1 MPVSDQAEDRGDLL
15 SVALDHM
22 TNGIV
27 VLGEDETVLLVNDR
41 MHRLFALAPGTI
53 AAGTTLAQLLG
64 HVGASVGWDAARV
77 ARVLDNHRSWKREGT
92 DRQLDHHYDDG
103 TVLRI
108 AYRPYPARGAVLTFD
123 DITQQEQRA
132 TLARARKDAA
142 RQFRDDVGET
152 VAGVA
157 RVAAAIRARGDDA
170 AAATAIVAARVG
182 DIAGL
187 SAEASTG
194 MAAAADAAA
203 RLNDTIGA
211 TADAIDDAAGIAEQA
226 RVAAGHGSTA
236 IAKLADHARAI
247 GPVLDQIGALAA
259 QSRLLALNA
268 TIEAA
273 RAGDAGQGFR
283 VVAQEARLLTD
294 QIGRAA
300 GGISDHV
307 DGIRDGVDDVV
318 GAHAVIRGRLDD
330 VHVRAAS
337 VRATMQAER
346 VEVAAVA
353 RAARE
358 IAGNGDLAVRH
369 AHALEDAH
377 RRLDAAFRDVTR
389 QVDAAERQ
397 VSQLVDGADRFWS
410 MHLAAH
416 HDAG

>member
-1 MPVSDQAEDRGDLL
+1 MGDRTDVGRDLL

-27 VLGEDETVLLVNDR
+27 VLDENETVLLVNER
-41 MHRLFALAPGTI
+41 MHRLFALPPGAI
-53 AAGTTLAQLLG
+53 VPGTTLAQLLE
-64 HVGASVGWDAARV
+64 HVGRSVGWDTARV
-77 ARVLDNHRSWKREGT
+77 ARVLDNHRSWKRAGT

-108 AYRPYPARGAVLTFD
+108 VYRPYPGRGGVLTYD
-123 DITQQEQRA
+123 DITQEAQRA
-132 TLARARKDAA
+132 TLARARTDAA
-142 RQFRDDVGET
+142 RQFRGDVGET
-152 VAGVA
+152 VGGVA

-170 AAATAIVAARVG
+170 AAATDIVAARVG

-187 SAEASTG
+187 SAQASTG
-194 MAAAADAAA
+194 MAAAADAAG
-203 RLNDTIGA
+203 RLNDTIGEA
-211 TADAIDDAAGIAEQA
+211 ADAIDDAAGVAGQA
-226 RVAAGHGSTA
+226 REAAERSNA
-236 IAKLADHARAI
+236 AVAKLADHARAI

-259 QSRLLALNA
+259 QSRLLAINA

-273 RAGDAGQGFR
+273 RAGEAGQGFR

-294 QIGRAA
+294 QISRAA

-307 DGIRDGVDDVV
+307 DAIRDGVGEVA
-318 GAHAVIRGRLDD
+318 GAHAVIRGRLND
-330 VHVRAAS
+330 VHARAAA
-337 VRATMQAER
+337 VRTMMQAER

-377 RRLDAAFRDVTR
+377 RRLDAAFRDVTA